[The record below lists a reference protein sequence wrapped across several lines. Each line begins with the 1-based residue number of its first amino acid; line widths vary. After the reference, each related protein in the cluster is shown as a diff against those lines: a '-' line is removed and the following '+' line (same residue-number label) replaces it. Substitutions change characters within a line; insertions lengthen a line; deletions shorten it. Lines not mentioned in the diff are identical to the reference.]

1 MYGCEAALAVCERR
15 HVQTCMHTRARE
27 QVGSQ
32 DPRVHLKVH
41 DSLL

>member
-1 MYGCEAALAVCERR
+1 MYGCEGALAVCGEEDGE
-15 HVQTCMHTRARE
+15 TCMHTRARE

-32 DPRVHLKVH
+32 DPRVHFKVH